1 MRGLVK
7 FVLVEYEYR
16 QKFEHIF
23 QFFSNGLL
31 FVDKQGIVLEM
42 NAQVEEIL
50 QIDKNKVIGFSALKI
65 LDLFVKSYESKKAFI
80 ADIIRFGHAEL
91 FSEIRTFLG
100 ELKYI
105 HVKVSKQEDTDIY
118 LTEIHDESEKIQM
131 KKRLNHTESL
141 STIGQLAAS
150 IAHEIRNP
158 MTSLKGFTQ
167 LLQQTTNEDGKRYLA
182 VINEE
187 IKRMEEIL
195 TEFLEVSKPTNNK
208 FEYFDLQVLMVEV
221 VNFMAPQALL
231 KNIEVVITLKTE
243 SVFNFLGDRNLIKQ
257 VFMNSIKNAIEAMP
271 KGGKIN
277 ITVSYTEKKD
287 VCIEIKDQGQGI
299 EKDKIDKIFDP
310 FFTTKSGGT
319 GLGLSHSIQVI
330 QSHGGTIEVES
341 EEEVGTSFKFFLP
354 LQKEI

>member
-7 FVLVEYEYR
+7 FVPVEYEYR

-31 FVDKQGIVLEM
+31 LIDEEGIVLEM
-42 NAQVEEIL
+42 NTQMEEIL
-50 QIDKNKVIGFSALKI
+50 QINKNEVIGYHAVKI
-65 LDLFVKSYESKKAFI
+65 MDLFVNSYESNKEFI
-80 ADIIRFGHAEL
+80 AKALRFGEAEL
-91 FSEIRTFLG
+91 CTEILTFLG
-100 ELKYI
+100 DLKYI
-105 HVKVSKQEDTDIY
+105 YIKVSKQEDSNIY
-118 LTEIHDESEKIQM
+118 LVEIHDESEKIQM

-167 LLQQTTNEDGKRYLA
+167 LLHQTTNEDGKRYLA

-208 FEYFDLQVLMVEV
+208 FNSFDIKELILEV
-221 VNFMAPQALL
+221 ANFMAPQALM
-231 KNIEVVITLKTE
+231 KNIELIISLTPE
-243 SVFNFLGDRNLIKQ
+243 SKFKFLGDKNLMKQ

-271 KGGKIN
+271 KGGN
-277 ITVSYTEKKD
+277 IFITISNIGMKD

-299 EKDKIDKIFDP
+299 EADKIDKIFDP
-310 FFTTKSGGT
+310 FFTTKSEGT

-330 QSHGGTIEVES
+330 KSHGGTIEVVS
-341 EEEVGTSFKFFLP
+341 EVEVGTSFKFILP

>member
-1 MRGLVK
+1 MK
-7 FVLVEYEYR
+7 FVPVEYAYR

-31 FVDKQGIVLEM
+31 FIDEEGIVLEM
-42 NAQVEEIL
+42 NAQMEEIL
-50 QIDKNKVIGFSALKI
+50 QIDKNKVIGFHAVKL
-65 LDLFVKSYESKKAFI
+65 LDLFVNSYKSNKAFI
-80 ADIIRFGHAEL
+80 AKLIEFGEAE
-91 FSEIRTFLG
+91 FDTEIRTFSG
-100 ELKYI
+100 ELKYL
-105 HVKVSKQEDTDIY
+105 HVKVSKQEDANIY
-118 LTEIHDESEKIQM
+118 LAEVHDESEKMLM

-182 VINEE
+182 VINDE

-195 TEFLEVSKPTNNK
+195 TEFLEVSKPTTNK
-208 FEYFDLQVLMVEV
+208 FDYFDVKELVLEV
-221 VNFMAPQALL
+221 ANFMAPQALM
-231 KNIEVVITLKTE
+231 KNIEIIISLKAE
-243 SVFNFLGDRNLIKQ
+243 SKFKFLGDRNLIKQ

-271 KGGKIN
+271 KGGNIHIN
-277 ITVSYTEKKD
+277 ISYIEMKAI
-287 VCIEIKDQGQGI
+287 CIEIRDQGEGI
-299 EKDKIDKIFDP
+299 EADKLDKIFDP

-319 GLGLSHSIQVI
+319 GLGLSHSSQVI
-330 QSHGGTIEVES
+330 ESHGGTIEVVS
-341 EEEVGTSFKFFLP
+341 EVEVGTSFKFILP

>member
-1 MRGLVK
+1 MK

-23 QFFSNGLL
+23 QFFSNGLF
-31 FVDKQGIVLEM
+31 FVDKHGIVLEM
-42 NAQVEEIL
+42 NAQMEEIL
-50 QIDKNKVIGFSALKI
+50 QIDKNKVVGFNALEL
-65 LDLFVKSYESKKAFI
+65 LDLFVNPFETKKAFVTQLI
-80 ADIIRFGHAEL
+80 QFGKAEL

-100 ELKYI
+100 EFKYI
-105 HVKVSKQEDTDIY
+105 HVKVFKQEDTNLY
-118 LTEIHDESEKIQM
+118 LAEVHDESEKFHM

-182 VINEE
+182 VINDE

-208 FEYFDLQVLMVEV
+208 FEYFELKELISEV
-221 VNFMAPQALL
+221 VNFMAPQALM
-231 KNIEVVITLKTE
+231 KNIEIIITLTIDSICKI
-243 SVFNFLGDRNLIKQ
+243 LGDRNLMKQ

-271 KGGKIN
+271 KGGN
-277 ITVSYTEKKD
+277 IFITIMYTGKKD

-299 EKDKIDKIFDP
+299 DADQLDKIFDP

-319 GLGLSHSIQVI
+319 GLGLSHSSQVI
-330 QSHGGTIEVES
+330 KSHGGSIEVES
-341 EEEVGTSFKFFLP
+341 EVEVGTSFKFILP
-354 LQKEI
+354 LQHEF